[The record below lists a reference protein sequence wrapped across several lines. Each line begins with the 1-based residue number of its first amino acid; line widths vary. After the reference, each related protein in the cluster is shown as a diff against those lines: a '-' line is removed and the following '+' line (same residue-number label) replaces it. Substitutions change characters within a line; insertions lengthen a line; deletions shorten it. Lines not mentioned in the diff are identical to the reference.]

1 MSNNQDNGDA
11 AAIRGA
17 LTKVSEWMAH
27 RIATGGFEAS
37 PTIPTVLEDVV
48 LPALAKPQ
56 RNCDR
61 FNSGDPVKDAEDAY
75 AEWQRWCD
83 TADIPP
89 SCKVESAF
97 RQWLFATAKPETE
110 GETDG
115 CK

>member
-56 RNCDR
+56 RNFDR
-61 FNSGDPVKDAEDAY
+61 FNDY
-75 AEWQRWCD
+75 AEAKDYFVKHELWKYNENLSPEYWFG
-83 TADIPP
+83 
-89 SCKVESAF
+89 E
-97 RQWLFATAKPETE
+97 WLFEQVTQEN
-110 GETDG
+110 
-115 CK
+115 